1 MKIDFKKIGNYW
13 SNQRIHLQIV
23 LILDSAVLT
32 SFNFEIKRYL
42 VATSFHA
49 LFSSSS
55 SSSSSTDKSKNASF
69 VNRIATFSFQLE
81 QIHKLRE
88 FNRPG
93 LRSWRLGEIT
103 TSSSS
108 SSSSSFC
115 KRFSRKIVWKSIFFL
130 NFKFNKKKKNG
141 KNQQFPW
148 KKSHFECVNCT
159 LLGFIW

>member
-108 SSSSSFC
+108 SSSSSSSFC
-115 KRFSRKIVWKSIFFL
+115 KRFSRKIVWKSIFF
-130 NFKFNKKKKNG
+130 F
-141 KNQQFPW
+141 
-148 KKSHFECVNCT
+148 
-159 LLGFIW
+159 